1 MSLPTHRFNHT
12 LDLVIIQTDSIL
24 CSVVSECPISPS
36 DHFPILYSL
45 NISRPPSSPVS
56 KHLTRAIHSINVERF
71 ARDIFSSRLITHPPS
86 DLSDLIDCYNST
98 LTNLLDKHPPSDLID
113 CYNSTLTNLLDKHAP
128 LLTKIICSKP
138 SQPWFTPALNK
149 LKSSKRRL
157 ERAWFKSHSSDDLKL
172 LRSAANHYHAA
183 VIKAVSSN

>member
-1 MSLPTHRFNHT
+1 MS
-12 LDLVIIQTDSIL
+12 Q
-24 CSVVSECPISPS
+24 CPISPS

-71 ARDIFSSRLITHPPS
+71 ARDDISSRLITHPPS
-86 DLSDLIDCYNST
+86 
-98 LTNLLDKHPPSDLID
+98 NLSDLID

-128 LLTKIICSKP
+128 LISKIIRSKP

-149 LKSSKRRL
+149 LKSAKRHL
-157 ERAWFKSHSSDDLKL
+157 EQAWSESHSSDDLKL
-172 LRSAANHYHAA
+172 LRSATNHYHAA
-183 VIKAVSSN
+183 VIKAKRNFNLSLISSQVTNPRQLCKTVN